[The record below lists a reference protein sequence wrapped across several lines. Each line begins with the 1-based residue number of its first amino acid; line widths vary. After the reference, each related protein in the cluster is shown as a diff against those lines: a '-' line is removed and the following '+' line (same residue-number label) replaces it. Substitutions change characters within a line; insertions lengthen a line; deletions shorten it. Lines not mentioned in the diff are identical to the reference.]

1 MVHDTQLR
9 NLLPSIVA
17 ALLEQSAE
25 SQELLVS
32 AFLADRATELA
43 TADLGLTQEI
53 NNRRRAEDWDTATLE
68 ASLAHDLNQ
77 PLGAIANY
85 ALGCLRRLESGTA
98 DKQALVHA
106 FLRIAE
112 QAERAGKISHRLR
125 SFVTCNE
132 PEMTIVDLNLVL
144 PEVVPQEPVDPVG
157 LTGCGRRLDVP
168 LRSVRVGQGMST
180 APAPLRAE
188 HVTVYVVDEDKAMSE
203 SLSFLLEA
211 LGWEVRLFV
220 SAQDFLARYSPPFS
234 PACLLLEVRMRGMS
248 GLDLQAVLGEHGIE
262 LPAIMSA
269 ACADVPMAVRAMH
282 QGAVDFLEKPFN
294 EQRLRDCIE
303 KAVARNSDLQ
313 RAREQTQET
322 HERLERLTPRERDV
336 LQLMMQG
343 LLNKQIASEL
353 ALSIKTVEQHRA
365 RVMEKME
372 AESLASLVR
381 MTLETGFMTTYSA
394 RSSKIG
400 STRRARRAGR

>member
-1 MVHDTQLR
+1 MAPLLPYSPFAMIHDTQLR

-25 SQELLVS
+25 SQERLAS
-32 AFLADRATELA
+32 AFLADRATGLA
-43 TADLGLTQEI
+43 TADLGLP
-53 NNRRRAEDWDTATLE
+53 LE
-68 ASLAHDLNQ
+68 ASLAHDINQ

-98 DKQALVHA
+98 DKQALMHA

-112 QAERAGKISHRLR
+112 QAERAGKMSHRLR
-125 SFVTCNE
+125 SFVAGNE
-132 PEMTIVDLNLVL
+132 PEMAFTDPNLMLPGAVPLEPADPAGLN
-144 PEVVPQEPVDPVG
+144 G
-157 LTGCGRRLDVP
+157 FGRRLDGPVRP
-168 LRSVRVGQGMST
+168 VRVGQGVS
-180 APAPLRAE
+180 PAPVPHRVE
-188 HVTVYVVDEDKAMSE
+188 HVTVYVVDEDRAMSE

-211 LGWEVRLFV
+211 FGWEPRLFV
-220 SAQDFLARYSPPFS
+220 SGQDFLARYSPPFS

-248 GLDLQAVLGEHGIE
+248 GLDLQAVLGEYGIE

-303 KAVARNSDLQ
+303 KAVARSSDLQ
-313 RAREQTQET
+313 RSREQAQVA

-336 LQLMMQG
+336 LHLVVQG

-372 AESLASLVR
+372 AEGLASLVR
-381 MTLETGFMTTYSA
+381 MTLETGFMTTYCA

-400 STRRARRAGR
+400 STCRARRAGR

>member
-1 MVHDTQLR
+1 MGHDTQLR
-9 NLLPSIVA
+9 NLLSIVA

-25 SQELLVS
+25 SQELLAS
-32 AFLADRATELA
+32 AVLADRTTELA
-43 TADLGLTQEI
+43 PAALALAQ
-53 NNRRRAEDWDTATLE
+53 E
-68 ASLAHDLNQ
+68 ASVAHDLDQ

-98 DKQALVHA
+98 DKQALLHA

-125 SFVTCNE
+125 SFATCNE
-132 PEMTIVDLNLVL
+132 PEMAIAGLNPLVR
-144 PEVVPQEPVDPVG
+144 EVVPLERVDPG
-157 LTGCGRRLDVP
+157 PLTGCGSRLDVP
-168 LRSVRVGQGMST
+168 IRSVRVGQGLST
-180 APAPLRAE
+180 VPASPRAE
-188 HVTVYVVDEDKAMSE
+188 RVTVYVVDEDEAMNE
-203 SLSFLLEA
+203 SLSFLIEA
-211 LGWEVRLFV
+211 FGWEARLFV
-220 SAQDFLARYSPPFS
+220 SGQDFLARYSPPFS

-248 GLDLQAVLGEHGIE
+248 GLDLQAVLGEYGIE
-262 LPAIMSA
+262 LPAILCA

-294 EQRLRDCIE
+294 EQRLRDCIK
-303 KAVARNSDLQ
+303 KAVVRSSDLQ
-313 RAREQTQET
+313 RAWEQTQVA
-322 HERLERLTPRERDV
+322 HDRLERLTPRERDV
-336 LQLMMQG
+336 LQLVVQG

-400 STRRARRAGR
+400 STCRARRAGR